1 MILVTGAAGFIGFH
15 LCRRLLKEGWEVLG
29 IDHLEAKDEIIQRL
43 QSERLKILAKDKTF
57 YFIQAD
63 IRDEEA
69 LEKVFDDFSPLNV
82 VHLAAQAGVRS
93 SFKEKLSCYAHNVEG
108 TEVVARLAGSSN
120 CDHFICASSSSIFG
134 EMSGPTSEDA
144 PLQPLSPYAESK
156 VKMEEVVVTASK
168 KWAMRTTII
177 RPFSVYGPW
186 GRPDMAYFK
195 FANQMMKHE
204 EISLFNGGENAR
216 DFTFIDDFIEGM
228 IRVIGESSERQS
240 SLLEVFNFGRGKPE
254 STGTLLQCLESN
266 LRQRAQIRK
275 EPRSQG
281 ESLLT
286 WADSTAFF
294 ERHGYQ
300 PQIAL
305 EEGLK
310 IFCDWHQGYFKNEC
324 VT

>member
-29 IDHLEAKDEIIQRL
+29 IDRLEAKDEIIQRL
-43 QSERLKILAKDKTF
+43 QGERLKILANSKTF

-63 IRDEEA
+63 IRDEES
-69 LEKVFDDFSPLNV
+69 LKKVFDVFSPINV
-82 VHLAAQAGVRS
+82 VHLAARAGVRASFDEAS
-93 SFKEKLSCYAHNVEG
+93 SYFSHNAVG
-108 TEVVARLAGSSN
+108 SQLVADWAGRFG
-120 CDHFICASSSSIFG
+120 CQHFICTSSSSIFG
-134 EMSGPTSEDA
+134 EMKGPTAEDA
-144 PLQPLSPYAESK
+144 VSPYAFSK
-156 VKMEEVVVTASK
+156 VKMEEMVVAASSEWQIK
-168 KWAMRTTII
+168 TTIL
-177 RPFSVYGPW
+177 RPFTVYGPW